1 MKEPDATRLGDDD
14 RLRVEGMTCQNCAR
28 RVWEAA
34 QGVAGVAM
42 ASVDL
47 DAGRLRVRWEKGAA
61 RDAEAVARAV
71 SGVGFPARREEAEEA
86 SRAAGTPGRGW
97 LTVVWLGAPV
107 TVFLMVSEW
116 VMGWGHTGW
125 YPWVALGLALPVQ
138 VWGGA
143 RFYRGAWEQLKR
155 GGANMDTLVSL
166 GSTAAFGFSLWI
178 VLSGSGGHVYFMES
192 AAILTLISVG
202 HWLEALAAAR
212 AGTALRALL
221 GLAPPTARRLEE
233 DGSEREVAAGDLRT
247 GDRVVVRPGDRVP
260 TDAEVIEGASAVDES
275 MLTGESR
282 PVEKG
287 RGAGLYAGT
296 VNTDGRLVAR
306 VTATGGETVLAH
318 IVAVVERAQNSRAS
332 IQRLADRVS
341 AIFVPVV
348 VLLALATAAVW
359 GLAPDWARGV
369 HEAVAPGLWRMTL
382 PEGPWALAVIHAT
395 AVLIIACPCAM
406 GLATP
411 AAIMAGTN
419 AAALRGILIRD
430 GVALEKA
437 GRIDTVVFD
446 KTGTLTHGQLT
457 VRRVLGGDGGGG
469 GVGEGGAELGWAA
482 ELASGSRHP
491 VARAVAS
498 FGVANGHGP
507 SGGSASYAWD
517 GWRELRGQGIEGRRD
532 GTVYRLGSLGWLRG
546 CGVAGVPL
554 DTVAGEEDDGFGR
567 VGFAVGDR
575 WVATF
580 ELEDALRAE
589 AAGVVEALRRDGFR
603 VCLISGDAATAVR
616 ALAERVGIAEGDAM
630 AEVRPEGKAEALA
643 TWQRAGRRV
652 AFVGD
657 GINDGPAL
665 ARADLGI
672 AVGEA
677 ADVARESA
685 DVVLMR
691 RGLGVLREALG
702 ISQATLRTIRQ
713 NLFWAFFYNAVGVP
727 LAMLGFFS
735 PILCAAAM
743 GLSDLIVIGNAL
755 RLRYWRPNG

>member
-1 MKEPDATRLGDDD
+1 MMGSDSASLGGED
-14 RLRVEGMTCQNCAR
+14 RFQVEGMTCQNCAR
-28 RVWEAA
+28 RVREAA

-47 DAGRLRVRWEKGAA
+47 DAGRLRVRWEAMGG
-61 RDAEAVARAV
+61 RDTDAVARAV
-71 SGVGFPARREEAEEA
+71 SGAGFPARRDEAGPEPSA
-86 SRAAGTPGRGW
+86 PVRPGRGW
-97 LTVVWLGAPV
+97 LTVIRLGAPV
-107 TVFLMVSEW
+107 TIFLMVSEW
-116 VMGWGHTGW
+116 VMGWGHAAW

-166 GSTAAFGFSLWI
+166 GSTAAFVFSLWV
-178 VLSGSGGHVYFMES
+178 VLSGAGGHVYFMES

-202 HWLEALAAAR
+202 HWLEAVATAR

-233 DGSEREVAAGDLRT
+233 DGSEREVAAGDLRI
-247 GDRVVVRPGDRVP
+247 GDRIVVRPGDRVP
-260 TDAEVIEGASAVDES
+260 TDAEVMDGASAVDES

-287 RGAGLYAGT
+287 GGAGLYAGT

-318 IVAVVERAQNSRAS
+318 IVAAVERAQNSRAS

-348 VLLALATAAVW
+348 VLLALATAAGW

-382 PEGPWALAVIHAT
+382 PENPWAAAVIHAT

-446 KTGTLTHGQLT
+446 KTGTLTHGRLT
-457 VRRVLGGDGGGG
+457 VRRVEVAGDGREDPGTDPR
-469 GVGEGGAELGWAA
+469 VLARS
-482 ELASGSRHP
+482 LASGSRHP

-498 FGVANGHGP
+498 MEAAGR
-507 SGGSASYAWD
+507 D
-517 GWRELRGQGIEGRRD
+517 GIPATGALSDWESWRELRGQGIEGRRE
-532 GTVYRLGSLGWLRG
+532 GTVYRLGSLEWLRG
-546 CGVAGVPL
+546 CGVAGVPSV
-554 DTVAGEEDDGFGR
+554 TEAGEEGDGFGR
-567 VGFAVGDR
+567 VGFAIGDR
-575 WVATF
+575 WAATY
-580 ELEDALRAE
+580 ELEDGLRPE
-589 AAGVVEALRRDGFR
+589 AAEVVEGLRRDGFR
-603 VCLISGDAATAVR
+603 VCLVSGDSATAVR
-616 ALAERVGIAEGDAM
+616 ALAERVGIAAEDAM
-630 AEVRPEGKAEALA
+630 AEVRPEAKAEALA
-643 TWQRAGRRV
+643 RWQRAGRRV

-713 NLFWAFFYNAVGVP
+713 NLFWAFFYNAAGVP

-755 RLRYWRPNG
+755 RLRYWRPRG